1 MNKITS
7 KQLFCIKEY
16 INYISKK
23 TTSSTSSTSSYID
36 TLFNLSLKYTDVNNM
51 NKTQATAIISSIK
64 HKAQNIRPHGLNNPD
79 KKIFKI
85 NTNNL
90 KYYFYSQTEEYYIA
104 DQVHVNSKKTLRVIG
119 LANCMVIDWDNVEL
133 DTVLSTLEKTNC
145 TFAVYQTYNG
155 YHAYCLSH
163 KFPHW
168 KEESLDV
175 LKQLDC
181 DPIYIQFTK
190 SCGYVVR
197 LSPKDS
203 RDEEFVERYITT
215 VNQDKYPILPELL
228 ELVSFKDS
236 LLQQTETF
244 DIKSK
249 FNVC

>member
-1 MNKITS
+1 VRHGFVKMNKITS

-23 TTSSTSSTSSYID
+23 TTSTSTSYID
-36 TLFNLSLKYTDVNNM
+36 TLFNLSIKYTDINNM
-51 NKTQATAIISSIK
+51 NKKQATAVISTIK
-64 HKAQNIRPHGLNNPD
+64 QKNSQNIYKSDPD

-90 KYYFYSQTEEYYIA
+90 KYYFYSQTEDYYIA
-104 DQVHVNSKKTLRVIG
+104 DQVHVNSNKTLRVIG
-119 LANCMVIDWDNVEL
+119 LANCMVVDWDNVDL
-133 DTVLSTLEKTNC
+133 DTVLNTLQKTNC
-145 TFAVYQTYNG
+145 TFAVYQTFNG

-175 LKQLDC
+175 LKQLQC

-203 RDEEFVERYITT
+203 RNEKFVERYITT
-215 VNQDKYPILPELL
+215 VNQDKSPILPELL

-236 LLQQTETF
+236 LLQQT
-244 DIKSK
+244 DIYI
-249 FNVC
+249 